1 MKPLRIS
8 RDQISELAQAR
19 REAFPA
25 RVAQFLARSAAAAR
39 PDPAP
44 GLAPFRDGPG
54 DPLQAL
60 AAAAIDRAAGYGL
73 VSEHDLAFFALREL
87 EQGPD
92 WEKRPEQAVAL
103 GALTDPAVA
112 GPDRVDEIIRRE
124 TIALVAAAGRADAR
138 PFDDDFL
145 SGAEGGA

>member
-8 RDQISELAQAR
+8 RGQISELAQAR
-19 REAFPA
+19 QAAFPA
-25 RVAQFLARSAAAAR
+25 RVALFLTRSAAAAR
-39 PDPAP
+39 PETEP
-44 GLAPFRDGPG
+44 GLAPFRGGPG
-54 DPLQAL
+54 DPYKAL
-60 AAAAIDRAAGYGL
+60 AAVAIDRAAGYGL

-92 WEKRPEQAVAL
+92 WESRPDQAVAR
-103 GALTDPAVA
+103 GALTDPEVD
-112 GPDRVDEIIRRE
+112 GQDRVDEIIRRE
-124 TIALVAAAGRADAR
+124 TIALVDAAGRADDR